1 MRVVVL
7 AGGVGAAKFLQGLQ
21 KTVSPRDLS
30 CVVNTG
36 DDFVL
41 HGLHISPDLDIVTY
55 TLAGVVDYEKGWG
68 IHGDTFHC
76 LESLKSLGSEEWFGL
91 GDKDLATHL
100 RRTELLS
107 SGLSLSEVTTTFC
120 QSFGVESRVLPMT
133 NDRFETWIGTDAG
146 WMHFEEYYVRR
157 AFRDKVTGLELRGV
171 DSARPAPGVVETL
184 SEADLVIV
192 APSNPIVSIG
202 TILAVRGI
210 REALRRRDKL
220 VIAISPIIGGS
231 PLKGPADKLMSY
243 CGVEVS
249 PSCAGLLIPA
259 GADRGNIR
267 RPRCRSSC
275 RLCGWDLAFSI
286 LRFHRW
292 TVGHT
297 RIRNEC
303 RKGNQWTHGWRSSP
317 SGEAFTQQDHSANS
331 YSFA

>member
-1 MRVVVL
+1 LRVVVL

-21 KTVSPRDLS
+21 KAVSPRELS

-36 DDFVL
+36 DDIVL

-107 SGLSLSEVTTTFC
+107 SGLSLSEVTTILC
-120 QSFGVESRVLPMT
+120 QRFGVESHVLPMT
-133 NDRFETWIGTDAG
+133 NDRFETWIRTDAG

-157 AFRDKVTGLELRGV
+157 AFRDKVTGLEFRGV

-184 SEADLVIV
+184 SETDLVIV

-210 REALRRRDKL
+210 REALQRRDKL
-220 VIAISPIIGGS
+220 VIAISPIISGS

-249 PSCAGLLIPA
+249 PRGVAKLYRDFLDLLILDSVDEALISDVTSMGIEAIATNTIMKTMEDKVRLA
-259 GADRGNIR
+259 GFVLKQVNDRR
-267 RPRCRSSC
+267 RPR
-275 RLCGWDLAFSI
+275 
-286 LRFHRW
+286 
-292 TVGHT
+292 
-297 RIRNEC
+297 
-303 RKGNQWTHGWRSSP
+303 
-317 SGEAFTQQDHSANS
+317 
-331 YSFA
+331 